1 LAIAALQ
8 QREALQK
15 IELAGHRI
23 NQNTLTLSKRDLTN
37 TKETFHA
44 THETRQRNPDDRRF
58 VNGEVRAGKELET
71 PSQEALCFSANRHGC
86 PGYLLIS
93 LHGIRFIETDA
104 FILGP
109 EESHGHELWSYEFSG
124 LLQLS
129 KMSASTS
136 SRMARMDPTLERLE
150 FEFVAPPASAT
161 DRKEGTAS
169 DTVFQRETTLEILDL
184 PRAERDE
191 VFNLIIGLSR
201 LRWSVL
207 GPCPETV

>member
-1 LAIAALQ
+1 MAIAALQ
-8 QREALQK
+8 QHEALQK
-15 IELAGHRI
+15 IELAAHRA
-23 NQNTLTLSKRDLTN
+23 NQNTLTLSKRELTD
-37 TKETFHA
+37 TKEKFHA
-44 THETRQRNPDDRRF
+44 THETQQRNPDDCRF
-58 VNGEVRAGKELET
+58 VNGEVRAVKELET
-71 PSQEALCFSANRHGC
+71 PSQEAHCFRANRHGF

-93 LHGIRFIETDA
+93 LHGLRFIEADA
-104 FILGP
+104 FILSP

-129 KMSASTS
+129 KTSASTS

-150 FEFVAPPASAT
+150 FEFVAPPAT
-161 DRKEGTAS
+161 DRKEGAAS